1 MKKIIEQIYF
11 NHDGNVITIRLAKK
25 LIPSEISNGFGK
37 LFVSKNDQIIISGK
51 LVIQMDEDLTEIEN
65 IGCVLIQKAQSS
77 MTYTFLSLLEEKSRK
92 QLLSIN
98 NLA

>member
-1 MKKIIEQIYF
+1 
-11 NHDGNVITIRLAKK
+11 
-25 LIPSEISNGFGK
+25 
-37 LFVSKNDQIIISGK
+37 
-51 LVIQMDEDLTEIEN
+51 MDEDLTEIEN

-77 MTYTFLSLLEEKSRK
+77 ITYIFLSLLEEKSRK